1 MMDNRLRVLLITV
14 LLLAGGTVSC
24 LEAQEKQET
33 RPPDS
38 PVFKSYRPPSPV
50 LPEHSDPTHQI
61 WQAFLA
67 ARKANAGDAVAM
79 FELGNR
85 YLAGQGVE
93 VDTVKA
99 AHWFER
105 AANGGVTPARYNMGI
120 LFYHGWGVPWNP
132 FAAFKAFLVCAEQGM
147 PEAEHIVGMFYVENL
162 VVPRDVDRA
171 RTWLQRAADRGYA
184 PARESLKDIEESFAP
199 RAPAATTP
207 DGAVN
212 VAGQFTGIQDDS
224 TKTDP
229 SILLKSAFA
238 RNDPTARR
246 ALGIASMLEGSV
258 PPDTVMWR
266 GLQEAADAG
275 SPEALAVLG
284 KAYEAGSGVPVD
296 LVRAAGMFLRAIR
309 NDSPRAGA
317 FLLPLL
323 ERPGFFE
330 ELKTRSRRDD
340 AEACFVWGMLVAL
353 EAGQL
358 LMQHQAYL
366 TESQGLGMLER
377 ASDAHHLPARNELG
391 LCYYTGRWVERD
403 EARGK
408 SLWRESAQAGSVEAE
423 VRIAAVT
430 VRTMEDS
437 ASLRTAVATL
447 QRTIEQGSLLAEV
460 ALGYCYEVGKGVQGS
475 PAEAAR
481 HYRTAAGRGSQD
493 AYRALLRMHDTLR
506 PQDKEYKLAEEGGG

>member
-1 MMDNRLRVLLITV
+1 
-14 LLLAGGTVSC
+14 
-24 LEAQEKQET
+24 
-33 RPPDS
+33 
-38 PVFKSYRPPSPV
+38 VFKSYRPPTPV
-50 LPEHSDPTHQI
+50 LPEHSDPTQQI

-105 AANGGVTPARYNMGI
+105 AANNGVTPARYNMGI
-120 LFYHGWGVPWNP
+120 LYYHGWGVPWNP
-132 FAAFKAFLVCAEQGM
+132 FASFKAFLVCAEQGM
-147 PEAEHIVGMFYVENL
+147 PEAEHIVGMLYVENL
-162 VVPRDVDRA
+162 VVPRNVDRA
-171 RTWLQRAADRGYA
+171 RSWLQRAADRGYA
-184 PARESLKDIEESFAP
+184 PARESLKDVDEAFPP

-207 DGAVN
+207 EEAVN
-212 VAGQFTGIQDDS
+212 VSGQFTGIQDDS
-224 TKTDP
+224 AKTDP

-238 RNDPTARR
+238 RADPTARR
-246 ALGIASMLEGSV
+246 ALGIARMLEGSV
-258 PPDTVMWR
+258 PSDSVMWR
-266 GLQEAADAG
+266 GLLDAADAG

-296 LVRAAGMFLRAIR
+296 LVRAAGLFLRAIR

-330 ELKTRSRRDD
+330 ELKTRTRRDNAD
-340 AEACFVWGMLVAL
+340 ALFAWGMLVAL
-353 EAGQL
+353 DAGQL

-366 TESQGLGMLER
+366 TDAQGFGLLQKATDLG
-377 ASDAHHLPARNELG
+377 HLPARNELG
-391 LCYYTGRWVERD
+391 LCYYTGKWVARD

-408 SLWRESAQAGSVEAE
+408 TLWREAAAAGNVEAE
-423 VRIAAVT
+423 VRLAAVT
-430 VRTMEDS
+430 VRTTEDS
-437 ASLRTAVATL
+437 ASLELAVRTLLWTME
-447 QRTIEQGSLLAEV
+447 RGSLLAEV
-460 ALGYCYEVGKGVQGS
+460 ALGYCYEVGKGVRRS

-493 AYRALLRMHDTLR
+493 AHRALLRLHDALR
-506 PQDKEYKLAEEGGG
+506 PTDREYRLEEEGGT